1 MTEDQEAAIERAC
14 ARLAIAFTN
23 HVDNR
28 RPDEAA
34 AVFAR
39 DGEFERRGETL
50 AGRDVI
56 RDTLKARPATM
67 LTRHMCANL
76 AIDVI
81 DENNARGVVSF
92 TVYMHQ
98 FAEGEAGGVAPL
110 RDPEAI
116 GEYHD
121 VYVRT
126 DEGWRIKRRNTTV
139 AFRRQPKKSA

>member
-14 ARLAIAFTN
+14 AKLAIAFTN

-28 RPDEAA
+28 RADEAA
-34 AVFAR
+34 EVFAV

-50 AGRDVI
+50 AGREEI
-56 RDTLKARPATM
+56 RATLKARPATM
-67 LTRHMCANL
+67 LSRHLCANL

-81 DENNARGVVSF
+81 DADNARGVVSF
-92 TVYMHQ
+92 AVYMHN
-98 FAEGEAGGVAPL
+98 FAEGEQGPAPL
-110 RDPEAI
+110 RDAEAI

-126 DEGWRIKRRNTTV
+126 AEGWRIKRRNTTV
-139 AFRRQPKKSA
+139 AFRRQPQPKTA

>member
-14 ARLAIAFTN
+14 ARLAIAFTS

-28 RPDEAA
+28 RADAA
-34 AVFAR
+34 AEVFAV

-50 AGRDVI
+50 AGREVI
-56 RDTLKARPATM
+56 RATLKARPATM
-67 LTRHMCANL
+67 LSRHMCANL

-81 DENNARGVVSF
+81 DENNAKGVVSF
-92 TVYMHQ
+92 TVYLHN
-98 FAEGEAGGVAPL
+98 FAEGEEGAAPL

-121 VYVRT
+121 IYVRT
-126 DEGWRIKRRNTTV
+126 SEGWRIKRRNTTV
-139 AFRRQPKKSA
+139 AFRRQPKQTA

>member
-14 ARLAIAFTN
+14 AKLAIAFTN

-34 AVFAR
+34 EVFAV

-50 AGRDVI
+50 AGREVI
-56 RDTLKARPATM
+56 RATLKARPATM
-67 LTRHMCANL
+67 LSRHLCANL
-76 AIDVI
+76 AIDVV

-92 TVYMHQ
+92 AVYLHN
-98 FAEGEAGGVAPL
+98 FAEGEQGPAPL
-110 RDPEAI
+110 RDAEVV

-126 DEGWRIKRRNTTV
+126 PEGWRIKRRNTTV
-139 AFRRQPKKSA
+139 AFRRQPQPKTA

>member
-28 RPDEAA
+28 RADAA
-34 AVFAR
+34 AEVFAV

-50 AGRDVI
+50 AGREVI
-56 RDTLKARPATM
+56 RATLKARPATM
-67 LTRHMCANL
+67 LSRHMCANL

-92 TVYMHQ
+92 TVYLHN
-98 FAEGEAGGVAPL
+98 FAEGQQGPAPL

-121 VYVRT
+121 LYVRT

-139 AFRRQPKKSA
+139 AFRRQPKTA

>member
-14 ARLAIAFTN
+14 AKLAIAFTN

-28 RPDEAA
+28 RADAA
-34 AVFAR
+34 AEVFAV

-50 AGRDVI
+50 AGREAI
-56 RDTLKARPATM
+56 RATLKARPATM
-67 LTRHMCANL
+67 LSRHLCANL

-81 DENNARGVVSF
+81 DENNAKGVVSF
-92 TVYMHQ
+92 AVYMHN
-98 FAEGEAGGVAPL
+98 FAEGEEGAAPL
-110 RDPEAI
+110 RDAEAI

-126 DEGWRIKRRNTTV
+126 SEGWRIKRRNTTV
-139 AFRRQPKKSA
+139 AFRRQPKPKTA